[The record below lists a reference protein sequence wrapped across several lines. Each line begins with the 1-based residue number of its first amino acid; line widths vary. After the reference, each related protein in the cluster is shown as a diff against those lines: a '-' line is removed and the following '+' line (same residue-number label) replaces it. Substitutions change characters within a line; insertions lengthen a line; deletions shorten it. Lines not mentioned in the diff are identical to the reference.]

1 MKKSFARTGALIWNG
16 STWISE
22 LVEQISISIQ
32 NKKHSPVDIFRK
44 QMTILMFPKHFVILS
59 KWNVIIFIYFIYFPC
74 LQPISF
80 NIKLENN
87 ICNPTDQLLYC
98 YSDWFSLL
106 LIRLLFPA
114 SNSVSLLIRRA
125 TVFRSLIC
133 VNRVCLFFCL
143 ALEILTLLQT

>member
-1 MKKSFARTGALIWNG
+1 
-16 STWISE
+16 
-22 LVEQISISIQ
+22 
-32 NKKHSPVDIFRK
+32 
-44 QMTILMFPKHFVILS
+44 MTILMFPKHFVILS

-114 SNSVSLLIRRA
+114 SNSVSSLICRA

-133 VNRVCLFFCL
+133 VNRVYLFFLFGSRNPDPISDITYHLPQPFSDL
-143 ALEILTLLQT
+143 AFNLYLFSDVEEVTKCNRHVFICRNLVIIT